1 MDEAYFMSKRQLL
14 QWLNDLLGTNYT
26 KVEEIHNGA
35 AVSLVIE
42 KIHPGTVKV
51 SKLHKNTK
59 KGYEISSN
67 YKLLQAAFLVN
78 NIDKDIDV
86 QKLSK
91 GGYQDNLE
99 FLQWTKAYFD
109 RTYNGEVIAQPRVAV
124 APGKA
129 RVKPVETQSAGNKE
143 NKMLNHTRCREE
155 SAEQKAEISALSNTV
170 KELQVT
176 VEELEK
182 ERDFYFGKLRE
193 VEIFCQTNSESEM
206 QNADVIKDVSAI
218 LYANDD
224 AEAED
229 INATEA
235 VEVEA

>member
-51 SKLHKNTK
+51 SKLHKNTS

-67 YKLLQAAFLVN
+67 YKLLQAAFLAN
-78 NIDKDIDV
+78 KIDKDIDV
-86 QKLSK
+86 QKLSR

-109 RTYNGEVIAQPRVAV
+109 RTYNGEVIAQPRVNA
-124 APGKA
+124 APAKA
-129 RVKPVETQSAGNKE
+129 RVKAVESQSAVNKE
-143 NKMLNHTRCREE
+143 NKMLNHARCREA
-155 SAEQKAEISALSNTV
+155 SAEQKAEISALNNSV

-193 VEIFCQTNSESEM
+193 VEIFCQTNSESEN
-206 QNADVIKDVSAI
+206 QSVDVIKHVSAI

-224 AEAED
+224 AEADDTNAIEAAD
-229 INATEA
+229 IEA
-235 VEVEA
+235 